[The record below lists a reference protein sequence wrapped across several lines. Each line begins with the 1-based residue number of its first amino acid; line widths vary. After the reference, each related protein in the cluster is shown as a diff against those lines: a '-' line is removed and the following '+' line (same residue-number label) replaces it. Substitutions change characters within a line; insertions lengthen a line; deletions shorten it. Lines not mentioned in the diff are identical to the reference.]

1 MKNREMV
8 PKAKSQ
14 QLTCLQLKTGI
25 NGDGIK
31 KFLKHESFRAIC

>member
-1 MKNREMV
+1 MV

-14 QLTCLQLKTGI
+14 PFTRLQLKNCI